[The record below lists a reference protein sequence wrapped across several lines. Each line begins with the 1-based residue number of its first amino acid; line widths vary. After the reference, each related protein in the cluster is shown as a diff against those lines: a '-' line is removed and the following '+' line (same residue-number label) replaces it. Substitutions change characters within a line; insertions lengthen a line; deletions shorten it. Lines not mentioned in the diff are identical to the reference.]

1 MPKMSRYW
9 DHLKHP
15 TEAQTCEDLM
25 KTATVRLYVALVSLL
40 AAVLE
45 LGASLVRLVTALTQR
60 ATVAV
65 QPRAASL
72 PASPQAR
79 LRIVPRPIDTGEK
92 RTRLIIALNSL
103 GWSMPAVRRFVDGLG
118 DRVER
123 EPIEAL
129 IKEGIAKLAA

>member
-1 MPKMSRYW
+1 
-9 DHLKHP
+9 
-15 TEAQTCEDLM
+15 M

-45 LGASLVRLVTALTQR
+45 LGASLVRLLTALAQR

-65 QPRAASL
+65 RPRLEAPQGA
-72 PASPQAR
+72 PQAR

-92 RTRLIIALNSL
+92 RTRLTIALNSL

-118 DRVER
+118 DRIGR
-123 EPIEAL
+123 EPIETL
-129 IKEGIAKLAA
+129 IKEGLAHLAA